1 MPSESSGCM
10 DVLDDL
16 ASGIVR
22 YRHKL
27 GECRSSEECVIRRLK
42 VCYLK
47 LQVFCMDVFPS
58 PKGDRE
64 SNLADGGHCCT
75 MDYSVSSCYYK
86 KNMSDGSVFRLAT
99 VTKRYS
105 SVVLDS
111 LE

>member
-1 MPSESSGCM
+1 MLSESSGCM

-22 YRHKL
+22 YHHKL
-27 GECRSSEECVIRRLK
+27 GECQSSEECIIRHLK

-58 PKGDRE
+58 PKGHRE

-86 KNMSDGSVFRLAT
+86 KNMSDGFHLQAGYCN
-99 VTKRYS
+99 KKI
-105 SVVLDS
+105 
-111 LE
+111 